1 MPAER
6 LQTIVLTDGTE
17 VEIHALT
24 PAEASQVKPDFFT
37 WDDATV
43 RKVAAMAIVKPVGV
57 LERNLGRE
65 ELERIF
71 RATGSAWLQGWIR
84 GKNAASGAVGNP
96 REQPEIREVEWLSP
110 SFTSEKLRGEND
122 TIENRID
129 VYEDRVRGWLVR
141 WAEYLNS
148 VKIDDRKH
156 AGFAVLHL
164 SLSYFEAFT
173 IFLRGR
179 EAPRGKSS
187 EFFRA
192 GVLEVFPELKGDG
205 NRDSILRILWEDGRN
220 GLFHRGIALKRIR
233 LRDNLERA
241 FRFEATEGEKRVFV
255 CRHSLVWR
263 LLAHLDRYLGRLRNP
278 TEIELRRNFDEA
290 WRIVHR

>member
-1 MPAER
+1 MPDEK
-6 LQTIVLTDGTE
+6 LQTITLTDGTE
-17 VEIHALT
+17 VDVHALT

-43 RKVAAMAIVKPVGV
+43 RKVASMAIVKPTGV

-84 GKNAASGAVGNP
+84 GKNAAPGGSHP
-96 REQPEIREVEWLSP
+96 TDQPEVREVEWLSP

-164 SLSYFEAFT
+164 SLAYFEAFAV
-173 IFLRGR
+173 FLRGR
-179 EAPRGKSS
+179 EAPRGKSF
-187 EFFRA
+187 EFFRV
-192 GVLEVFPELKGDG
+192 GMLEVFPELKVDG
-205 NRDSILRILWEDGRN
+205 HRESILRILWQDGRN
-220 GLFHRGIALKRIR
+220 GLFHRGLALKRLR
-233 LRDNLERA
+233 LRDDLERA
-241 FRFEATEGEKRVFV
+241 FRLEAAAGDERVLV

-263 LLAHLDRYLGRLRNP
+263 LLAHLDRYVGRLRNP
-278 TEIELRRNFDEA
+278 GETELRQNFGEA
-290 WRIVHR
+290 WRIVHG